1 MLWIEAGRGMG
12 FVCITIDMG
21 GSSGVV
27 YEYLYSEETR
37 RGKRS
42 GRVIGHLSLRLGAA
56 LA

>member
-1 MLWIEAGRGMG
+1 MG
-12 FVCITIDMG
+12 IVCITIDMG